1 MNLRIMV
8 KIMVDGYFIRS
19 LLLAF
24 FFKLYP
30 EIIED
35 GRLYVAEPPLYRV
48 DDKKDPFVINNN
60 DYINRYMKAASKDY
74 KMGYQ
79 KIKDHSN
86 VQFLDKSEW
95 KEFLNDTAYY
105 VSDMMQMVKRY
116 KINDR
121 LLEMLLE
128 EFASM
133 PIDATNDNIEQMMNA
148 FNINK
153 FMNRITAEFNELWY
167 DDKNALIKGA
177 IDGKSQSLEVSDH
190 KIRRAL
196 PIIQIMKK
204 WMPAKGDQLI
214 LRSVKTGSEHNMSL
228 LGILKILGK
237 YQPNILHRF
246 KGLGENDKEDLRI
259 TVMDP
264 NSRSLLK
271 VCINDIQNDA
281 EIFQMLRGGTSQ
293 DLLGRKTLARS
304 FRADRTLIDT

>member
-1 MNLRIMV
+1 
-8 KIMVDGYFIRS
+8 
-19 LLLAF
+19 
-24 FFKLYP
+24 
-30 EIIED
+30 
-35 GRLYVAEPPLYRV
+35 
-48 DDKKDPFVINNN
+48 
-60 DYINRYMKAASKDY
+60 MKAASKDY

-153 FMNRITAEFNELWY
+153 FMNRITTEFNELWY

-246 KGLGENDKEDLRI
+246 KGLR
-259 TVMDP
+259 T
-264 NSRSLLK
+264 RSY
-271 VCINDIQNDA
+271 
-281 EIFQMLRGGTSQ
+281 
-293 DLLGRKTLARS
+293 
-304 FRADRTLIDT
+304 